1 MQQLAELGL
10 GQTLRLHIAH
20 AFKMDESGWC
30 FNSKKEIKQ
39 YYSLS
44 VKWFLVVALC
54 TIIII
59 GPAGI
64 YYYHSYQGD
73 IIWEGP
79 WVSLVLVTALT
90 IIITPIQITIESL
103 QHQISVFKAQTYA
116 SIINSISLCLLLF
129 SGFGLYAIALSLFIS
144 NLIVLIFLWGKIKWL
159 RNNLMPVPVDT
170 NFFVVFKEIW
180 PLFSRVAVVSVFG
193 FLFWNGFNLIAFKV
207 YEPSYAGQVILSIT
221 LARAGY
227 GFSESILYGQIT
239 YISNLISNK
248 KYNEAMI
255 VYKKNTYIALT
266 ILLIGYV
273 FFLLLMYLFPE
284 FYLFKKIVGSSYL
297 ISIFV
302 FFIILLFLTSG
313 NNYVRCFK
321 TEPFVKVSIFHG
333 VMVPTLFYLSSVFYE
348 GYYLYPCSLVLIV
361 SLILSKR
368 ISNKYFRMSGIN

>member
-1 MQQLAELGL
+1 
-10 GQTLRLHIAH
+10 
-20 AFKMDESGWC
+20 
-30 FNSKKEIKQ
+30 
-39 YYSLS
+39 
-44 VKWFLVVALC
+44 
-54 TIIII
+54 
-59 GPAGI
+59 
-64 YYYHSYQGD
+64 D

-159 RNNLMPVPVDT
+159 RNNLMPVLVDT

-239 YISNLISNK
+239 YIS
-248 KYNEAMI
+248 
-255 VYKKNTYIALT
+255 
-266 ILLIGYV
+266 
-273 FFLLLMYLFPE
+273 
-284 FYLFKKIVGSSYL
+284 
-297 ISIFV
+297 
-302 FFIILLFLTSG
+302 
-313 NNYVRCFK
+313 
-321 TEPFVKVSIFHG
+321 
-333 VMVPTLFYLSSVFYE
+333 
-348 GYYLYPCSLVLIV
+348 
-361 SLILSKR
+361 
-368 ISNKYFRMSGIN
+368 